1 MNEEDARIVFDKII
15 ADEGLSY
22 RESVRWAI
30 DEINQL
36 RWEIA
41 ARDDSDLDLYA
52 EGVRDAALN
61 HLMGRDSPE

>member
-1 MNEEDARIVFDKII
+1 MNEEDARIVFEKII
-15 ADEGLSY
+15 ADEGLRY

-30 DEINQL
+30 DEINKL
-36 RWEIA
+36 RWEIS

-61 HLMGRDSPE
+61 HLMGRDSPK